1 MYGPAVRCKRFP
13 ATKLRSFV
21 LLSRRSMKNVPLSS
35 CWYVSARLA
44 SLNQAA
50 AEPLMM
56 PVVID
61 YYMTLNS
68 PWTYLGSALFAEI
81 ASRNSATVNIKP
93 CKFGP
98 IFEQTGGLPLP
109 KRSPQRRA
117 YRMMELR
124 RWRDVRGIPLT
135 LEPKHFP
142 CDDTAATRL
151 VIAAKLRGQDAHRL
165 SLELGRS
172 LWEREEALADPAT
185 IAAAADRAGLDAAAL
200 RAGGPS
206 DVELDALHE
215 QFTKEALAAGVFG
228 APSFVLP
235 SGEIFWGQDRL
246 ELLERALK

>member
-1 MYGPAVRCKRFP
+1 MTV
-13 ATKLRSFV
+13 T
-21 LLSRRSMKNVPLSS
+21 
-35 CWYVSARLA
+35 
-44 SLNQAA
+44 
-50 AEPLMM
+50 
-56 PVVID
+56 ID

-81 ASRNSATVNIKP
+81 AGRNNMTVNIKP

-117 YRMMELR
+117 YRMMELK
-124 RWRDVRGIPLT
+124 RWREVRDIPIN
-135 LEPKHFP
+135 LEPRYFP

-151 VIAAKLRGQDAHRL
+151 VIAAKLQGKDAHKL
-165 SLELGRS
+165 SLELGRAV
-172 LWEREEALADPAT
+172 WEREETLADPAT
-185 IAAAADRAGLDAAAL
+185 VSSAAQRAGLDAAEL

-206 DVELDALHE
+206 DAELDALHE
-215 QFTKEALAAGVFG
+215 RFTQEALTAGVFG

-246 ELLERALK
+246 DFVGRRLDLNR